1 MSSADEGSSQG
12 GGVSNQLAM
21 LVPSFD
27 PAVDNV
33 DIWSNKISLL
43 VEAWPETKMT
53 ELATRLILNT
63 KGSAFQKLHLQ
74 QKDLLV
80 NDKKS
85 IKKIVEIVGGTWG
98 QIPLEHRFELVEKA
112 LFRCQ
117 QKSDETGDSYI
128 ARVDVIW
135 TELLAKAMDLSQVQ
149 AYVLLRGSQLTPE
162 DKKRVLVESGAES
175 EGKALEWKRVVAAI
189 RMLGSAFFQDY
200 TGNKRDKTQK
210 TYDHLAFGV
219 EEDDEP
225 EEQDTYWVTDENL
238 DDEAVAYLASE
249 QDEDAALI
257 LQFEEAITE
266 AVQNDSDLAAFF
278 STYQDARRRLTE
290 RVKFRGFWPVKK
302 GGSKGFGKKG
312 GKFGGKGKMSLA
324 QRIANSHCRLCGKK
338 GHWKAECSKRQGA
351 NSGGS
356 PTASS
361 SGVPT
366 SFVVSDQ
373 VLPELIDVPEINL
386 NE

>member
-1 MSSADEGSSQG
+1 MSSVDEGSSQG
-12 GGVSNQLAM
+12 GGVSNQLAL

-33 DIWSNKISLL
+33 DIWSSKVSLL

-74 QKDLLV
+74 QKDILV

-149 AYVLLRGSQLTPE
+149 AYVLLRGSRLTPE

-219 EEDDEP
+219 EDDDEP

-238 DDEAVAYLASE
+238 DDETVAYLASE

-278 STYQDARRRLTE
+278 PLT
-290 RVKFRGFWPVKK
+290 RMPG
-302 GGSKGFGKKG
+302 
-312 GKFGGKGKMSLA
+312 
-324 QRIANSHCRLCGKK
+324 
-338 GHWKAECSKRQGA
+338 
-351 NSGGS
+351 
-356 PTASS
+356 
-361 SGVPT
+361 
-366 SFVVSDQ
+366 D
-373 VLPELIDVPEINL
+373 D
-386 NE
+386 